1 MMMKNASKIKVKK
14 RTATGIRFF
23 YCMTLHLLHDM
34 DVKYVCAQQ
43 TTHSLES
50 SFSCWYWDEMR
61 ERKRDVYIICLLSV
75 CMCFTFVCG
84 LFLFLFFS
92 TTLKSII
99 NQRNNIRE
107 EDRSNGRKEITI
119 KQIGKKTVIVERC
132 EEQSHSE
139 EILVYLSLVVGWWVG
154 TEVITNKDIIKTQK

>member
-1 MMMKNASKIKVKK
+1 
-14 RTATGIRFF
+14 
-23 YCMTLHLLHDM
+23 
-34 DVKYVCAQQ
+34 
-43 TTHSLES
+43 
-50 SFSCWYWDEMR
+50 MR
-61 ERKRDVYIICLLSV
+61 ERKRQVYIICLLSV
-75 CMCFTFVCG
+75 CVCFTFVCG
-84 LFLFLFFS
+84 LFSFLFLFFS

-139 EILVYLSLVVGWWVG
+139 EILVYFSLVVGWWVG
-154 TEVITNKDIIKTQK
+154 TEVIKNKDIKKPK